1 MLFLLLSYCWYGR
14 VGGMAARPKRSISLP
29 AELDA
34 AVERAAVLQGTT
46 VSGWLAETAAHRLQL
61 EAGWYGLEQWE
72 SEHGRLTDE
81 ELAEGRAWAK
91 GVVGSRVAGSAT
103 GAP

>member
-1 MLFLLLSYCWYGR
+1 
-14 VGGMAARPKRSISLP
+14 MAVRPKRSISLP

-34 AVERAAVLQGTT
+34 AVEQAAAIQGTT

-61 EAGWYGLEQWE
+61 EAGWYGVEQWE

-91 GVVGSRVAGSAT
+91 AVVGARTPDRA
-103 GAP
+103 